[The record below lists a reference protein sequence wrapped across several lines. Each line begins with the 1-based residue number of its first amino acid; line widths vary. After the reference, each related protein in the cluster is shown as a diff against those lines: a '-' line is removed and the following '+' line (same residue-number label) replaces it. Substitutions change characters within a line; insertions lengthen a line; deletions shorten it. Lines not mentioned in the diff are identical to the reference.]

1 MKTERQNDAL
11 RIIYDY
17 FKKNGSY
24 PSNLQMAKF
33 LGLDANRWGNT
44 RRWMMDQ
51 NKLIE
56 SVSSDF
62 ELHPNILE
70 SFRQKEEQLS
80 KLNNNR
86 DSEKLPTQLSF
97 SENQTRLP
105 EPPKESPQ
113 AVANLPNDSRPSE
126 QYKNPADIS
135 IYGAVN
141 AGTDLGPDD
150 LWVDIDFEGSD
161 TITISEVE
169 MGQDIFA
176 LEVKGKSMVSD
187 GILPEDY
194 IIVEK
199 VSPGQIKVGDLIVAK
214 YLKKQFNKTSKSK
227 IDEIRNN
234 SDYYM
239 GPTLK
244 FLIKKEEGVG
254 YTLAPKNRDRRY
266 TIETRDIKDDEI
278 YRVVSVYRIIRR
290 L

>member
-113 AVANLPNDSRPSE
+113 AVANLPNDSALLS
-126 QYKNPADIS
+126 S
-135 IYGAVN
+135 IKI
-141 AGTDLGPDD
+141 P
-150 LWVDIDFEGSD
+150 
-161 TITISEVE
+161 
-169 MGQDIFA
+169 
-176 LEVKGKSMVSD
+176 
-187 GILPEDY
+187 
-194 IIVEK
+194 
-199 VSPGQIKVGDLIVAK
+199 LI
-214 YLKKQFNKTSKSK
+214 
-227 IDEIRNN
+227 
-234 SDYYM
+234 
-239 GPTLK
+239 
-244 FLIKKEEGVG
+244 
-254 YTLAPKNRDRRY
+254 
-266 TIETRDIKDDEI
+266 
-278 YRVVSVYRIIRR
+278 
-290 L
+290 